1 MSVLDTYTIYFLTF
15 LGNLV
20 MVLLLV
26 IFAKTTGSEGLIRYY
41 IYGKI
46 LQTLGAVLAL
56 FRGLV
61 PVDFSII
68 MGNSFIFLGIALEI
82 YCIVHVGKVPPK
94 SIAKRWICVVAGIIL
109 GFTLLYWSG
118 ANMAV
123 RVFFCAMILAAYSL
137 AAAAG
142 LFFRRDATNLQKIL
156 ALFFLIL
163 AVYQVIRA
171 LDALPRGESY
181 TLFTAS
187 SLQTLS
193 FVSIYVHMLVS
204 TMAYLLMSRE
214 IIDIK
219 LKEAA
224 TKDYLTGIYNRRQF
238 MQLAERLFS
247 QMIRQ
252 QKTVAIFMIDFD
264 YFKAI
269 NDTYGHAVGDSVLVH
284 FSRETQANIRREDLF
299 GRYGGE
305 EFIIFSPATTAEA
318 TLSLGRKI
326 KVLIEL
332 SSSNDPVIPK
342 YTVSIG
348 MATMVPQTP
357 ADMDKL
363 IKQADQALLQAKRNG
378 RNQIVQA
385 D

>member
-1 MSVLDTYTIYFLTF
+1 
-15 LGNLV
+15 
-20 MVLLLV
+20 
-26 IFAKTTGSEGLIRYY
+26 
-41 IYGKI
+41 
-46 LQTLGAVLAL
+46 
-56 FRGLV
+56 
-61 PVDFSII
+61 
-68 MGNSFIFLGIALEI
+68 
-82 YCIVHVGKVPPK
+82 
-94 SIAKRWICVVAGIIL
+94 
-109 GFTLLYWSG
+109 
-118 ANMAV
+118 MAV

-214 IIDIK
+214 VIDIK